1 MKTWLK
7 NNLLLICATILIFIS
22 ISFLVYQQIFTNTY
36 ESDTQEHLIFMYSF
50 LGDHHGVVSYPIWHL
65 SSIYISQLFM
75 IPFEYGAIMSSALY
89 VTLWFILVFWHI
101 STNLKDYTTNQIT
114 MISLSIFFIAPLCIP
129 WYNHVI
135 FMGQGSP
142 NIWHNVTL
150 WTVKPFA
157 LLSVWFV
164 VDGLYRQDKRL
175 LGYGVVFT
183 IISIF
188 AKPSFIIM
196 FLPSL
201 LIYAIATKI
210 YKDRY
215 FIVSFIILSLLS
227 IAILLYQYTHTF
239 NQKEGQII
247 IDFLGV
253 WSLSSPNIPISIAL
267 ALAFPLSFSLI
278 KSDILNDRYILISWI
293 MTFISIIYYATFAQS
308 GRFYSHGNFG
318 WSYMIAMS
326 LLYVFSIVKFFEIYN
341 SLDVFRRYVLLIL
354 LTIQTLIGIYYFT
367 HILIGQNPL
376 YIGIFL

>member
-1 MKTWLK
+1 MNTWLK
-7 NNLLLICATILIFIS
+7 NNIFLILSIVSIFIS
-22 ISFLVYQQIFTNTY
+22 IYFLVYQQTFTDNY
-36 ESDTQEHLIFMYSF
+36 ASDTQEHIIFMYSF
-50 LGDHHGVVSYPIWHL
+50 LGDHPMLTYPLWHL
-65 SSIYISQLFM
+65 TSIYLTKLFF
-75 IPFEYGAIMSSALY
+75 IPFQYGAIISSALY
-89 VTLWFILVFWHI
+89 VTFWFLVIFAYI
-101 STNLKDYTTNQIT
+101 SSSLSTINNNLKTL
-114 MISLSIFFIAPLCIP
+114 ISLSIFLIAPLCIP

-142 NIWHNVTL
+142 SVWHNVTL

-157 LLSVWFV
+157 FLSVWFV

-341 SLDVFRRYVLLIL
+341 HLHTLKKYILLPILIL
-354 LTIQTLIGIYYFT
+354 QTIIGIYYLI
-367 HILIGQNPL
+367 HILIGQNPI
-376 YIGIFL
+376 YIKILL